1 MTRGF
6 GRAAHLV
13 IRHSTV
19 VDTVVANGCAS
30 CTVDFEEEEPDGDV
44 ACALGCSTDHCIALV
59 GNLQCDG

>member
-30 CTVDFEEEEPDGDV
+30 CTVDFEEEEQ
-44 ACALGCSTDHCIALV
+44 SLV
-59 GNLQCDG
+59 EREYEVCGYV